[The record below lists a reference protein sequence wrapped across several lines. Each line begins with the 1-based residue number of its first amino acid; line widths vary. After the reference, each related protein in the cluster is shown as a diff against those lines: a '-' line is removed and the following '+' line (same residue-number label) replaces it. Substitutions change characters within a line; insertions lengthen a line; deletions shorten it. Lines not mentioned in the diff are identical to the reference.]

1 MGCGIKGFILSVRK
15 ARDEDSIV
23 LILSTTEVK
32 TYYRFFGAR
41 HSILQ
46 LGNLVDFE
54 VEGEGSS
61 FLPRLRSLSHMGFS
75 WLFDKNKL
83 LLWHNFIK
91 KFEPH
96 LKDTHEVES
105 FYFDLLFAAAKRWDK
120 QNPKRIVC
128 ESYIALLHHEGRMHD
143 DEHCYI
149 CEARIEEEI
158 ALMQA
163 FIPAH
168 PKCLY
173 APPLPTKKI
182 LDFFRTQKT
191 VFLEDHEVD
200 YLYEIVMKGF

>member
-1 MGCGIKGFILSVRK
+1 MKGFILSVKK
-15 ARDEDSIV
+15 AKNEDSIAVV
-23 LILSTTEVK
+23 LTDKDIR

-61 FLPRLRSLSHMGFS
+61 FLPRLRSLSQMGFP
-75 WLFDKNKL
+75 WIYDKNKL

-96 LKDTHEVES
+96 LKDTEELDS
-105 FYFDLLFAAAKRWDK
+105 FYYDLLLNAAKKWDK

-128 ESYIALLHHEGRMHD
+128 ESYITLLAYEGRLYP
-143 DEHCYI
+143 EENCFI
-149 CEARIEEEI
+149 CEQRIDEDI

-163 FIPAH
+163 FKPAH
-168 PKCLY
+168 PSCIY
-173 APPLPTKKI
+173 SPSLPTKKI
-182 LDFFRTQKT
+182 LDFFMSKNT
-191 VFLEDHEVD
+191 VFLEDTEIEILFEV
-200 YLYEIVMKGF
+200 VMKGL